1 MSRHVVLEV
10 SGLSKSFGGV
20 RAVADVSFS
29 LTSGEVTAL
38 IGPNG
43 AGKTTLI
50 NLVTGVW
57 MPDGGNLLLDGVN
70 LSGMPAHRRGK
81 AGIARTY
88 QTPQMA
94 HGMSV
99 LSNVMAGAYRFG
111 THGLLSSVLRPWLV
125 MEENAELAERART
138 CLTRVGLPEEWWDR
152 PASGLPYG
160 HQRRVEIARS
170 LAQDPKVL
178 LLDEPAA
185 GVNPSEAA
193 ELASLLVSISADGR
207 AVLLVEHDMS
217 MVMSISSH
225 IVVLNFGC
233 KLAEGTPS
241 DVSANKDVIAAYL
254 GTDEEGE

>member
-29 LTSGEVTAL
+29 LASGEVTAL

-88 QTPQMA
+88 Q
-94 HGMSV
+94 
-99 LSNVMAGAYRFG
+99 N
-111 THGLLSSVLRPWLV
+111 
-125 MEENAELAERART
+125 
-138 CLTRVGLPEEWWDR
+138 
-152 PASGLPYG
+152 
-160 HQRRVEIARS
+160 
-170 LAQDPKVL
+170 
-178 LLDEPAA
+178 
-185 GVNPSEAA
+185 
-193 ELASLLVSISADGR
+193 SADGAWHER
-207 AVLLVEHDMS
+207 SL
-217 MVMSISSH
+217 
-225 IVVLNFGC
+225 
-233 KLAEGTPS
+233 
-241 DVSANKDVIAAYL
+241 
-254 GTDEEGE
+254 